1 MRQAITRF
9 APSPTGHLHI
19 GGLRTALFNYF
30 QARKT
35 NGKFLIR
42 IEDTDKK
49 RSEKRYEKAILEAL
63 EWLGISYTPPIYR
76 QSERLYI
83 YKEYAKKLLRE
94 GKAYRCFCGEER
106 LKALK
111 ESALKRGAPPRYD
124 GHCRK
129 LSSKEIEERI
139 SKGEKYTIRLK
150 IPKNE
155 EIIIKDLVQGEVVFN
170 TKDLDDFII
179 VRSDGMPLY
188 NFAVSIDDALMGI
201 NLIIRGVSHLSNT
214 PKQILILRALGFEIP
229 EFAHVSEI
237 IQKDGKKLSKR
248 EGAEAIE
255 KYRSMG
261 ILPSALIN
269 YVMLLGWYPKDGNEI
284 KTVEEIAK
292 EFDIKDSSKSPSMY
306 DFEKL
311 LWINKKHI
319 QILGK
324 DKLFEYVKNEFNI
337 YLEESEKNKALIFE
351 IAKQVNLLSKVEEKL
366 KDFLNDDIEIPKIV
380 YEHQEFIKSFYE
392 ILKDY
397 NDFSSPKD
405 VVSFFKEKVFPTAT
419 RFQLKGKELYRIIR
433 LMITGKE
440 EGMELDLL
448 FWFLGKEKLLKRL
461 SKII

>member
-1 MRQAITRF
+1 M
-9 APSPTGHLHI
+9 L
-19 GGLRTALFNYF
+19 N
-30 QARKT
+30 
-35 NGKFLIR
+35 
-42 IEDTDKK
+42 
-49 RSEKRYEKAILEAL
+49 
-63 EWLGISYTPPIYR
+63 
-76 QSERLYI
+76 
-83 YKEYAKKLLRE
+83 
-94 GKAYRCFCGEER
+94 
-106 LKALK
+106 
-111 ESALKRGAPPRYD
+111 
-124 GHCRK
+124 
-129 LSSKEIEERI
+129 I
-139 SKGEKYTIRLK
+139 SKYKTYTKGLLAAIAVA
-150 IPKNE
+150 IVSHTITIYVSFSTATIA
-155 EIIIKDLVQGEVVFN
+155 IILGMIVGNIFFKTFHAEDSEFKSGVKFAEKDL
-170 TKDLDDFII
+170 L
-179 VRSDGMPLY
+179 M
-188 NFAVSIDDALMGI
+188 FAIALMGI

-337 YLEESEKNKALIFE
+337 NLEESEKNKALIFE